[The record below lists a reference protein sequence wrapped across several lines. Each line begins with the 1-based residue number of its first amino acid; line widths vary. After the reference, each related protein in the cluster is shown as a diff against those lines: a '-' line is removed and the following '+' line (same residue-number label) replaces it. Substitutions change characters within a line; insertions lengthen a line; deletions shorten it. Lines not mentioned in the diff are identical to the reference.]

1 MQEASLKDSYRIGM
15 VIKVNLERKYQV
27 LLLDAQRRQIP
38 NVDSMRVCFQTL
50 SLATAIDRECAA
62 HLAPH
67 GLSESRFV
75 LLCLL
80 DTAKDG
86 LAPNVL
92 ADQAGVT
99 RATMTGLLDG
109 LEREELIERRS
120 DNSDRRSL
128 LIVLTHKGKR
138 LAKKVLDQHSR
149 WIAGLFG
156 GLSASE
162 RGQLAAL
169 IDKAAR
175 NMPLFTEGRNQ

>member
-1 MQEASLKDSYRIGM
+1 M
-15 VIKVNLERKYQV
+15 VITVNPDKKYQT
-27 LLLDAQRRQIP
+27 LLLDAQRRHIP
-38 NVDSMRVCFQTL
+38 NVDNIRVCFQTL
-50 SLATAIDRECAA
+50 SLAAAIDRECAA

-109 LEREELIERRS
+109 LEREGLIERRS
-120 DNSDRRSL
+120 DSSDRRAL
-128 LIVLTHKGKR
+128 LIVLTHKGK
-138 LAKKVLDQHSR
+138 LIAQKVVDQHVR
-149 WIAGLFG
+149 WIAGLFS
-156 GLSASE
+156 GLSATE
-162 RGQLAAL
+162 RRQLVNL
-169 IDKAAR
+169 MDKVAR
-175 NMPLFTEGRNQ
+175 NLSLSTEDREQ

>member
-1 MQEASLKDSYRIGM
+1 M
-15 VIKVNLERKYQV
+15 KVNLDRKYQA

-38 NVDSMRVCFQTL
+38 NLDNIRVCFQTL
-50 SLATAIDRECAA
+50 SLAASIDRECAA

-109 LEREELIERRS
+109 LEREGLIERRS
-120 DNSDRRSL
+120 DSSDRRAL

-138 LAKKVLDQHSR
+138 IAQKVVDQHAR
-149 WIAGLFG
+149 WIAGLFS
-156 GLSASE
+156 GLSAAE
-162 RGQLAAL
+162 RRQLVNL
-169 IDKAAR
+169 MDKVAR
-175 NMPLFTEGRNQ
+175 KLSLSTEGSEP